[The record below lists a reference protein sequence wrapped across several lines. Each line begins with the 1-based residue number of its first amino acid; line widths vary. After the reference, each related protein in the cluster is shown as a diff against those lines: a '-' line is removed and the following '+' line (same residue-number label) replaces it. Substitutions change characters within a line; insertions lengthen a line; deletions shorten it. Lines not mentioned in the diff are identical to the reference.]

1 MGQSEVENEGLPGQ
15 ATGYITLLQDKAMG
29 FKTGSGELD
38 WGVPECRGSLP
49 PPPLSDPPL

>member
-1 MGQSEVENEGLPGQ
+1 MQQLHRGKGEEETMGQSEVENEGLPGQ

-38 WGVPECRGSLP
+38 WGVPE
-49 PPPLSDPPL
+49 